1 MINSERLESHNSG
14 DIVILNR
21 EPVGNPQSCHKGFQI
36 PIAKF
41 HQRANIMQ
49 CYVQST
55 LFCLTQV
62 QASVYFVTHCAFVEL
77 GLLFI
82 WCALQILY
90 CGFFPQVVKYLPP
103 WRIFYPKN
111 VAELG
116 GTLPPL
122 YIDPS
127 KISSN
132 TLRKFLRTK
141 YLKGFL
147 RTKRWGGG
155 MLSLWY

>member
-55 LFCLTQV
+55 LFHLTQ
-62 QASVYFVTHCAFVEL
+62 SKNWPIL
-77 GLLFI
+77 SISLLLLNLTFFN
-82 WCALQILY
+82 WCALQKLY
-90 CGFFPQVVKYLPP
+90 CGIFPHVVRYFPP
-103 WRIFYPKN
+103 WRISYSKN
-111 VAELG
+111 QAELG
-116 GTLPPL
+116 STLVFLHRKNFKKPL
-122 YIDPS
+122 HPILCKKNS
-127 KISSN
+127 EHII
-132 TLRKFLRTK
+132 
-141 YLKGFL
+141 
-147 RTKRWGGG
+147 
-155 MLSLWY
+155 